1 MKVVLWFVKNCKST
15 LQVRKIQVIDF
26 EDATSVA
33 IDVNVDSA
41 SIIPQKKQSG
51 NENNEKEYHQ
61 VISYGED
68 EVNKSKDIN
77 ASKQK

>member
-1 MKVVLWFVKNCKST
+1 MWFVKNCKST
-15 LQVRKIQVIDF
+15 LQIRKIRVTDF
-26 EDATSVA
+26 EGATSVA

-61 VISYGED
+61 VISYGKD
-68 EVNKSKDIN
+68 EVNKSKEKN